1 MLYSFYII
9 VCSGK
14 LKDIEKQDQ
23 LQIENESIYGFKAGI
38 YIANPKNFSPFS
50 LASCFYSSY

>member
-23 LQIENESIYGFKAGI
+23 LQLENESIYGFKAGI
-38 YIANPKNFSPFS
+38 YIFHSKNF
-50 LASCFYSSY
+50 